1 VAVNR
6 DVRTFVGRF
15 RELEQLRELAAAAAR
30 GPAAALVVAEPGLG
44 KTRLLTELTAELTTP
59 VVELRGYESAN
70 EVPLAAA
77 AGLLRTLSSAPK
89 SGERLDAILL
99 GEIGASP
106 ALEKIRLFETAY
118 RCLAE
123 LAPLAIVVD
132 DLQWIDQETASL
144 LRYLLGAAQATT
156 LPLLFLGAARPSSAS
171 SASAWTPDSEQLRLG
186 PLRPEE
192 AAALI
197 AGAAPE
203 LGADEADRLCR
214 LAQGSP
220 FWLHALA
227 GGDPRTTAPGEY
239 LRHRITGLDPDTGRV
254 FALLVVA
261 DEPLTVTAVSEL
273 LEWNDERA
281 QRAIARLA
289 NRALVLEEAE
299 WVRIAHDLI
308 RETARAQLPKLE
320 QTMLHGVLAGWL
332 ESRAGG
338 DVRGLF
344 AALEHRRA
352 AGLESVELAM
362 RIALSP
368 QRRLLGINGLRT
380 LGEIADAATGPA
392 GEQLQLHVATLAT
405 DLAAWQTSFER
416 WSALSNRLPTARART
431 RAALATATSAF
442 RLGRSDAVHVFAR
455 RAREGNVDEAIA
467 IAIEA
472 DVHEAEA
479 LLWLEN
485 RAMDAEPFVRRAA
498 TAADSLVA
506 MAGGIEALADP
517 DRDAYA
523 RAQRAQLDAAIR
535 QADAATVARCAEQI
549 QATAHDPVEVLTAA
563 SDGIF
568 SLLQF
573 EGLPSAAEPQAQRL
587 LDESRRVALPSV
599 EVEATHWVGWIAQHR
614 GRLDEAATQLERT
627 IELARRVGPPR
638 RFRLPQLQA
647 IAHSIEASRGDW
659 RTHVAAIESAISSEP
674 DAHFRLIVRHLH
686 IWLLGR
692 FGSPDETEL
701 NRLLRPLAEDA
712 HLAGCDRC
720 YWESVLHAA
729 EAQARRGAVVPAR
742 HALEEWRAAH
752 LSPRPG
758 PRARSSYIDALLT
771 MHRDPEA
778 SLPLFDESG
787 SLATELGYTLMRL
800 WIDLD
805 AATALARVDRS
816 RAIDALRAA
825 ARTAETIGAR
835 SEQSLAVQQLRAL
848 GVRTWRRRGDSG
860 LLTAREQEI
869 ARLVAAGDSNPEIA
883 AALFLSRK
891 TVERHVSN
899 ILHKVGARNR
909 TELATRLRQ
918 STTDTGAA
926 R

>member
-1 VAVNR
+1 VAAVNR
-6 DVRTFVGRF
+6 DVRTFVGRV
-15 RELEQLRELAAAAAR
+15 RELEHLRGLAAAAAHA
-30 GPAAALVVAEPGLG
+30 PAAAVVVAEPGLG

-59 VVELRGYESAN
+59 VIELRGYEAAR
-70 EVPLAAA
+70 EVPLASA

-99 GEIGASP
+99 GEIGASL

-123 LAPLAIVVD
+123 LAPRAIVVD
-132 DLQWIDQETASL
+132 DLQWIDPETVSL
-144 LRYLLGAAQATT
+144 LRYLLGAAQATR
-156 LPLLFLGAARPSSAS
+156 LPLLFLGAARPAG
-171 SASAWTPDSEQLRLG
+171 AAAAAALLPDSEQLRLG

-220 FWLHALA
+220 FWLQALA
-227 GGDPRTTAPGEY
+227 CGDRRTTGPGEH
-239 LRHRITGLDPDTGRV
+239 LRHRITGLDPDAGRV

-261 DEPLTVTAVSEL
+261 DEPLTVTAVGEL
-273 LEWNDERA
+273 LAWKDERA

-308 RETARAQLPKLE
+308 RETARAQLPELE

-332 ESRAGG
+332 ESRSGG

-344 AALEHRRA
+344 GALEHRRA

-368 QRRLLGINGLRT
+368 QRRLLGTNGLRT

-392 GEQLQLHVATLAT
+392 GEQLQLEVAALAT
-405 DLAAWQTSFER
+405 DLGAWQTSFER
-416 WSALSNRLPTARART
+416 WSALTNRLPTAPART
-431 RAALATATSAF
+431 RAALAAAASAF
-442 RLGRSDAVHVFAR
+442 RLGRPDAVHVFAR
-455 RAREGNVDEAIA
+455 RAREGHVDAA
-467 IAIEA
+467 SPIEA

-485 RAMDAEPFVRRAA
+485 RPADAEPFVRRAA
-498 TAADSLVA
+498 AAADSLVA
-506 MAGGIEALADP
+506 AAGGIEALAGP

-523 RAQRAQLDAAIR
+523 RARRAQLDAAIR
-535 QADAATVARCAEQI
+535 QADAATVARCADQI

-573 EGLPSAAEPQAQRL
+573 EGLPSAAEPHAQRL
-587 LDESRRVALPSV
+587 LEQSRRVVLPSV

-627 IELARRVGPPR
+627 LELARRVGPPR

-692 FGSPDETEL
+692 FGSPDEHEL
-701 NRLLRPLAEDA
+701 DRLLRPLAEDA

-729 EAQARRGAVVPAR
+729 EAQARTGAVVPAR
-742 HALEEWRAAH
+742 DALEEWQAAH
-752 LSPRPG
+752 PSPRPG
-758 PRARSSYIDALLT
+758 PGARSRYVHALLT

-778 SLPLFDESG
+778 SLPLFGESA

-805 AATALARVDRS
+805 AAAALALVDRS

-825 ARTAETIGAR
+825 ARTAEAIGAR
-835 SEQSLAVQQLRAL
+835 SEQSLAVQHLRAL
-848 GVRTWRRRGDSG
+848 GVRTWRRHSDSG

-869 ARLVAAGDSNPEIA
+869 ARFVAAGDSNPEIA

-899 ILHKVGARNR
+899 ILRKVGARNR
-909 TELATRLRQ
+909 TELATRLRR